1 MPRVSVIIPT
11 WNGWA
16 LLEPALESLERQTY
30 RDFEVIVVDNGSTD
44 GTEEHLARRFPDVRL
59 IRFPENRGFAP
70 AVNAGISEGRGEFI
84 VLMNNDTEAEPGW
97 IGALVR
103 ALDEHPEVGSCAS
116 RMLDFYDRS
125 RIDAAGDR
133 LGIMASQIGHGMPD
147 GPEFDVPRYVLSAC
161 AGASAYRRSALDDVG
176 LFDERFFAY
185 MEDVDLGVRLQFAGY
200 RCLYVPDAVI
210 YHKGSATASRIAG
223 RRFYLLM
230 RNSLFVFFQY
240 MPLRRLLL
248 WGPAILAVPVLLSVL
263 RRQPLHLAF
272 RALADFVRDL
282 PTVIRRR
289 RQVIRNRRIPWS
301 EFRSLLA
308 GPFALQGR
316 HRPTTRR
323 ATREAAHA

>member
-1 MPRVSVIIPT
+1 MPRVSVIVPT
-11 WNGWA
+11 WNGWT
-16 LLEPALESLERQTY
+16 LLETALESLEQQTFP
-30 RDFEVIVVDNGSTD
+30 DFEVIVVDNGSTD
-44 GTEEHLARRFPDVRL
+44 GTAEHLARRFPDVRL

-70 AVNAGISEGRGEFI
+70 AVNAGISEARGDVV
-84 VLMNNDTEAEPGW
+84 VLMNNDTEADPGW

-116 RMLDFYDRS
+116 KMLDFYDRS

-161 AGASAYRRSALDDVG
+161 AGASAYRRAALDDVG

-210 YHKGSATASRIAG
+210 FHKGSATARRIAG
-223 RRFYLLM
+223 RRFHLLM

-248 WGPAILAVPVLLSVL
+248 WGPTILAVPFMVAVAQ
-263 RRQPLHLAF
+263 RQPLRLAIA
-272 RALADFVRDL
+272 ALVDFARDL
-282 PTVIRRR
+282 PTVLRRR
-289 RQVIRNRRIPWS
+289 RLVTGNRRISWK

-308 GPFALQGR
+308 SPFARQGR
-316 HRPTTRR
+316 VRPTTRR